1 MGKRLAEP
9 KSAAGGSSHQDEGIN
24 AEDRSTPDER
34 ESAPSERQ
42 PALTYPSK
50 LTERE
55 REDIATQVRT
65 LPTEVAQQIL
75 DVIQARIQGGA
86 SIRTNPAA
94 VLRGIVRK
102 YHADPD
108 SFDPSSGFH
117 IADQRRQRAEAEA
130 RLRRAAEVQ
139 RIESAKRA
147 VAPPLC
153 APRQRLEGHRRF
165 VETAMRTLRGG

>member
-9 KSAAGGSSHQDEGIN
+9 ESASSGSDHQDKGIN
-24 AEDRSTPDER
+24 AEGCSAPDEW
-34 ESAPSERQ
+34 EPPPSERR
-42 PALTYPSK
+42 PALIYPSK

-55 REDIATQVRT
+55 REDIATQVHP
-65 LPTEVAQQIL
+65 LPTQVAQQIL

-102 YHADPD
+102 YHADPNN
-108 SFDPSSGFH
+108 FDPSSGFH
-117 IADQRRQRAEAEA
+117 IAEQRRQRAEAEA

-139 RIESAKRA
+139 RIEPGKIATPALSIRR
-147 VAPPLC
+147 PPTEGL
-153 APRQRLEGHRRF
+153 RQF
-165 VETAMRTLRGG
+165 MDTVTKALRSR